1 MSPGIW
7 SPWPSSPLRWPGRA
21 VAVFVVRSPP
31 ARWSQYDSVTD
42 WARTTSSSKPHLH
55 EAHWMISS
63 VVPMKLPVTLV

>member
-1 MSPGIW
+1 M
-7 SPWPSSPLRWPGRA
+7 PWPGGQLVG
-21 VAVFVVRSPP
+21 FDVRSPP

-63 VVPMKLPVTLV
+63 VVPMKLPVTRA